1 MLTNLFIIEN
11 HKLYRR
17 IIIWVEIVLFVGLA
31 CFAYLMLGVRNPA
44 EPALLFPA
52 SINQNRVLEMTTG
65 YRVGGLLFVVLVA
78 ASTAPDYGWGTLN
91 LLVSRS
97 APRPLVLIAKFL
109 ALLFPCVLLTLTP
122 QIGSAVVSAGL
133 TLLHEGSLAAA
144 AQVDWGKA
152 LLGIA
157 LAAYSLLPYGALAF
171 FLAILT
177 RSSVFSI
184 GVAAGFGLIGENML
198 ISFLQM
204 MGEDFLRIAYYLPGG
219 LIRGLFAAYEP
230 ADIPGLLSPGVS
242 AIGIALYALVFLI
255 LSIVVFQKQD
265 LSA

>member
-1 MLTNLFIIEN
+1 MLINLLYIEN
-11 HKLYRR
+11 QKVFRR
-17 IIIWVEIVLFVGLA
+17 IVFWVEIVLFVGLA
-31 CFAYLMLGVRNPA
+31 CFAYLTLGARNPA
-44 EPALLFPA
+44 NPVLLFPA

-65 YRVGGLLFVVLVA
+65 YRVGGLLFVILAA

-91 LLVSRS
+91 LLVSRR
-97 APRPLVLIAKFL
+97 APRPLVLTAKFL
-109 ALLFPCVLLTLTP
+109 VLLIPGLLLALTP
-122 QIGSAVVSAGL
+122 QIGSALVSAGL
-133 TLLHEGSLAAA
+133 TLLHDGSLAAA
-144 AQVDWGKA
+144 GQVDWAKA

-184 GVAAGFGLIGENML
+184 GLIGENML

-204 MGEDFLRIAYYLPGG
+204 MGEDFLRFAYYLPGG
-219 LIRGLFAAYEP
+219 LIRGLFTAYEP
-230 ADIPGLLSPGVS
+230 ADIHGLLSPGAS

-255 LSIVVFQKQD
+255 LSILVFQKQD